1 MEDEG
6 TSSQTGMSAEH
17 HNCNNHVVTDNPTM
31 CGSCCVR
38 KVGYPSGIRDET
50 VEAAA
55 AVGEGEENGNEGVN
69 KIDGRNNQVWVGV
82 AAAAAAAAIEV
93 CEVCGADLDTDCA
106 VDTGIDLNAALAV
119 LGVSVV
125 VDQARDRVLN
135 AVLAVLGV

>member
-69 KIDGRNNQVWVGV
+69 KIDGRNNQVR
-82 AAAAAAAAIEV
+82 AAV
-93 CEVCGADLDTDCA
+93 EVCGDGL
-106 VDTGIDLNAALAV
+106 DTGIDLNAVLAV
-119 LGVSVV
+119 LRVSGV
-125 VDQARDRVLN
+125 VDRARDRVLKTRDVN
-135 AVLAVLGV
+135 E